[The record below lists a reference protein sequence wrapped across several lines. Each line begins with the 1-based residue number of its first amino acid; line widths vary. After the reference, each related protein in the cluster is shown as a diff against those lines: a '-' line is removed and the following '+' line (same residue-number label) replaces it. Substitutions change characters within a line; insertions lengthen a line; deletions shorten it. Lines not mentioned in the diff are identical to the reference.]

1 MMMTDDQF
9 MTTEEVLEY
18 LHLNLKTVYRL
29 IKSGKLPAVRVGRQ
43 WRFRK
48 RDLDAWFETGAAA
61 REHDTGSADRPSLLI
76 VDDERSVRELIAA
89 TLSAAEPGYD
99 ITVAADGPSALAML
113 GTKAFDV
120 LIADLKMPG
129 MDGLTL
135 IREARAQSPDLP
147 VVIITAVP
155 SQTSAIDA
163 VNLGVSGYL
172 TKPFRSAQIQAAV
185 AKALHRPTSH
195 S

>member
-1 MMMTDDQF
+1 MMNDDQF
-9 MTTEEVLEY
+9 MTTDEVLEY

-48 RDLDAWFETGAAA
+48 RDLDAWLETGAAA
-61 REHDTGSADRPSLLI
+61 REHEAQTAERPSLLI
-76 VDDERSVRELIAA
+76 VDDEESVRGLIAA
-89 TLSAAEPGYD
+89 TLSAAAPDYEVSTTG
-99 ITVAADGPSALAML
+99 DGPSALALMR
-113 GTKAFDV
+113 TKAFDV
-120 LIADLKMPG
+120 LITDLKMPG

-135 IREARAQSPDLP
+135 IREARAQTPDLP

-172 TKPFRSAQIQAAV
+172 TKPFRTPQILQAV
-185 AKALHRPTSH
+185 ARALGRPAA
-195 S
+195 